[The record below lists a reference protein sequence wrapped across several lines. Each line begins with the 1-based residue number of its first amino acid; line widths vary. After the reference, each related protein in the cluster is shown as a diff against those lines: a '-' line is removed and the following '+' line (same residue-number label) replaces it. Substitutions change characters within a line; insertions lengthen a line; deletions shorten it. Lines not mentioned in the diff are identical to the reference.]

1 MDNKD
6 MYINFLKWLNKK
18 GIQLTEEETQMM
30 DYTFLGGH
38 EVQVEVARG
47 CAKTP
52 SWIHYWFQYLL
63 EKGDLK
69 IGEMEVFE

>member
-1 MDNKD
+1 MDDKD
-6 MYINFLKWLNKK
+6 VYIDFLKWLNKN

-38 EVQVEVARG
+38 EVQIKITRG

-52 SWIHYWFQYLL
+52 HWMNYLFQYLL
-63 EKGDLK
+63 EKGNLR

>member
-1 MDNKD
+1 M
-6 MYINFLKWLNKK
+6 FKWLNKK
-18 GIQLTEEETQMM
+18 GIQLTEEEAQMM
-30 DYTFLGGH
+30 DYTFLDGH
-38 EVQVEVARG
+38 EVQIKITRG
-47 CAKTP
+47 CMKTP